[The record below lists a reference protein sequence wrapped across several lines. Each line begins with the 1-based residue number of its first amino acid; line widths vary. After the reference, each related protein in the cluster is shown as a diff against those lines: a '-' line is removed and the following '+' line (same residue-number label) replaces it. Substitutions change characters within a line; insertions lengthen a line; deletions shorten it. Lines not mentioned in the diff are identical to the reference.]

1 MAKLHDIKLILWY
14 WGVDYGPLL
23 PLSVKSSLNLQWG
36 AGYRPSPWGTFLSLS
51 FTYKIRTITTE
62 IRTIT

>member
-1 MAKLHDIKLILWY
+1 MSEIHDNCLIFWT
-14 WGVDYGPLL
+14 WGLDYGPLYL
-23 PLSVKSSLNLQWG
+23 YMVKNQTYHQGG
-36 AGYRPSPWGTFLSLS
+36 ARYRPSPWGTFLSLS

>member
-1 MAKLHDIKLILWY
+1 MSKIHDNCWTFCT
-14 WGVDYGPLL
+14 WGLDYGPLL

-36 AGYRPSPWGTFLSLS
+36 ARYRPSPWGTFLSLS